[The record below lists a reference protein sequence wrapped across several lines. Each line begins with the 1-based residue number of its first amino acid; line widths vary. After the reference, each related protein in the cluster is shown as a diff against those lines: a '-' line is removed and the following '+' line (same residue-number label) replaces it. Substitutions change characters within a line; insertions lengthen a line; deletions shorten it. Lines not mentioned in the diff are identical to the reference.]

1 MKNKLYFV
9 ILIFFFLSTNFSKAN
24 ELKRAYSA
32 SENGDYKTAIYF
44 LSYYANMG
52 NSKAQ
57 YNYGIMLKK
66 GLGTKKDDNEAFNW
80 IFLSAKQ
87 NNMLANYALGNLY
100 YKGEG
105 TKINYKLSF
114 DSYLKSALQGHPSAK
129 INLGHLYFEGKG
141 VKKSFSKAYLW
152 WQISLDQ
159 NINGAK
165 QNLAMLKNIM
175 SKKEID
181 NAKKLYYRCLK
192 VTLLECSQ
200 L

>member
-1 MKNKLYFV
+1 MV
-9 ILIFFFLSTNFSKAN
+9 
-24 ELKRAYSA
+24 
-32 SENGDYKTAIYF
+32 
-44 LSYYANMG
+44 
-52 NSKAQ
+52 
-57 YNYGIMLKK
+57 KK
-66 GLGTKKDDNEAFNW
+66 GLGTKKDDNEAFHW

-105 TKINYKLSF
+105 TKINYTLSF

-165 QNLAMLKNIM
+165 ENLAMLKNIM
-175 SKKEID
+175 SKKEIEKS
-181 NAKKLYYRCLK
+181 KKLYYRCLK
-192 VTLLECSQ
+192 VTLLECSPYHT
-200 L
+200 

>member
-1 MKNKLYFV
+1 MKNNFYFV
-9 ILIFFFLSTNFSKAN
+9 IFIYFFLWSGFSKAN
-24 ELKRAYSA
+24 ELQKAYSA
-32 SENGDYKTAIYF
+32 LEKGDYKTAIYF
-44 LSYYANMG
+44 LSYYANLG

-105 TKINYKLSF
+105 TIINYKLSF
-114 DSYLKSALQGHPSAK
+114 DSYLKAALLGHPAAK
-129 INLGHLYFEGKG
+129 INLGHLYFKGKG
-141 VKKSFSKAYLW
+141 VKKSFSRAYLW
-152 WQISLDQ
+152 WQISLDK

-165 QNLAMLKNIM
+165 ENLIMIRKKM
-175 SKKEID
+175 SKKALKE
-181 NAKKLYYRCLK
+181 AKTLYYKCLK
-192 VTLLECSQ
+192 ATLLECSKF
-200 L
+200 